1 MAVLQQTAFCSRVF
15 EMLSHSVW
23 EKKEEEKLSQD
34 DPILG
39 FYNPLS
45 SSLRGL
51 WRIFSAHNDS
61 LV

>member
-1 MAVLQQTAFCSRVF
+1 MAVLQQAAFCSWVF

-23 EKKEEEKLSQD
+23 EKKKEKLSQD